1 METII
6 IKQAFDNS
14 DLVLK
19 RDRFSGQ
26 WFRSRPLPIRIF
38 DESRVIVIAENYEK
52 RGFRVIRFKDREVE
66 RLKELKQKGRI
77 VLT

>member
-6 IKQAFDNS
+6 IKNVFPSS

-26 WFRSRPLPIRIF
+26 WFRSRPRPVKIF
-38 DESRVIVIAENYEK
+38 DEARVRAIQENYRK
-52 RGFRVIRFKDREVE
+52 RGFKVIILRDRAEQ
-66 RLKELKQKGRI
+66 RIRELREKGRI
-77 VLT
+77 ILT

>member
-38 DESRVIVIAENYEK
+38 DEVRALMIAENYEK
-52 RGFRVIRFKDREVE
+52 RGFRVIRLKDRETE
-66 RLKELKQKGRI
+66 RLKELRQRGRI
-77 VLT
+77 ILT